1 MKSFLKSMMLFS
13 VITIFLTQC
22 KKESFELNGS
32 ASKAD
37 FNFAVRPL
45 QDTLPYAYQVTFTN
59 ASEEANLYQW
69 DFGDQSALS
78 SEKNPVHTY
87 AVGGEYM
94 VKLTTVGTNGS
105 NTIAKRVFVTS
116 ACQNNFFQT
125 LTGCGENFFW
135 TWSTDADAIKVLSP
149 DGNTVFFAGAAAN
162 CQVDDKYNF
171 KANGGFLY
179 DANGQTFDVQSG
191 FSCQAPKQN
200 ANKYSVVARA
210 GQLPQIILGPLASA
224 AGRPFIGTTDIVDAN
239 RYTVQSFTANTMVLR
254 AVLSGTGGNLIEIK
268 LKKVE
273 VLTLADIKNLLT
285 GAVSKSWRLD
295 PAPGANP
302 IVVGTEGNPSEYFAG
317 GALDNACQSDD
328 VFTFKANDQI
338 TYNANG
344 ATFNGGN
351 IAPNYNCG
359 ADRSYTNIPF
369 TFTATTGGVSG
380 LASIKLPQTPPTI
393 FIGTTD
399 VPSENLYRIISI
411 SATKMTLRAGNG
423 SSTIFQFK
431 FIAI

>member
-1 MKSFLKSMMLFS
+1 MKYFLKSLFAFAA
-13 VITIFLTQC
+13 ITLVFSQC
-22 KKESFELNGS
+22 RKDEFELNGS
-32 ASKAD
+32 SSKAD
-37 FNFAVRPL
+37 FSFVVRPI

-59 ASEEANLYQW
+59 SSEEANFYQW
-69 DFGDQSALS
+69 DFGDQTALS

-87 AVGGEYM
+87 AVGGEYI

-116 ACQNNFFQT
+116 ACQNAFFQN

-135 TWSTDADAIKVLSP
+135 TWNTDADAIKVLSP
-149 DGNTVFFAGAAAN
+149 DGNTILFVGSAAN
-162 CQVDDKYNF
+162 CQVDDTYNF
-171 KANGGFLY
+171 KANGGFAY

-191 FSCQAPKQN
+191 YSCQAPKQN
-200 ANKYSVVARA
+200 ANKYSVVAKA
-210 GQLPQIILGPLASA
+210 GQLPQIILGPLAS
-224 AGRPFIGTTDIVDAN
+224 GSGKPFIGTTDIVDNN
-239 RYTVQSFTANTMVLR
+239 RYTVQSYTSNTMVLR
-254 AVLSGTGGNLIEIK
+254 ATLTGTGGNLIEIK

-285 GAVSKSWRLD
+285 GVVSKSWKLD
-295 PAPGANP
+295 ATPGANA
-302 IVVGTEGNPSEYFAG
+302 IIVGTEANPAEYFAG
-317 GALDNACQSDD
+317 GELDATCQTDD
-328 VFTFKANDQI
+328 IYTFKANDKI

-351 IAPNYNCG
+351 VAPNYNCG
-359 ADRSYTNIPF
+359 ADRSYTDVPF
-369 TFTATTGGVSG
+369 TFSATTGGVSG
-380 LASIKLPQTPPTI
+380 LGSIKLPPMPPTI

-423 SSTIFQFK
+423 TSTVFQFK